1 MTHFI
6 TTEGPVVGFLFVPKA
21 TVCGVM
27 CLSCALTKDS
37 ALGKQVFFLPL
48 DTELLT
54 HVNPKAVG
62 NQGRSEDTS
71 LFHYTE
77 TPWFKAFEKKKKKN
91 LFATPKALSFQN
103 LCIC

>member
-1 MTHFI
+1 MIHFI
-6 TTEGPVVGFLFVPKA
+6 TKAGPVAGFLFVPKA

-27 CLSCALTKDS
+27 CLSCAMTKDS

-54 HVNPKAVG
+54 HVNPKAIG

-71 LFHYTE
+71 LFCDTE
-77 TPWFKAFEKKKKKN
+77 IPLNKN
-91 LFATPKALSFQN
+91 FFATPKALSFQN